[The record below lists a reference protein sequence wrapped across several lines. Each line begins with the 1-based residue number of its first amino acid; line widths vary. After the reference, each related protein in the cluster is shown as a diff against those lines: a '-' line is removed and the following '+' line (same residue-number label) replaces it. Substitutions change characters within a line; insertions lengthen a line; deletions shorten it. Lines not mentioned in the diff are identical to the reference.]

1 MDEIDPRGSRTVV
14 IGYPEKRA
22 AVFSFFSVR
31 FHDALP
37 VVIYKT
43 CTGLLGAAQVSVTEL
58 LRLRGME
65 TEKKR
70 KRKDGTDTGREV
82 RRGVCMLRDALF
94 FFFFFL
100 TAAWMNF
107 FVFAYTRLATRE
119 LKCMVDRTILNLIY
133 RSGAGS
139 PLSLRVPSP
148 FPRMQVPG
156 SVTLGGDEAMK
167 GGNVMELTGKK
178 KKKEAQKTVVPFHV
192 VTRRYCR

>member
-82 RRGVCMLRDALF
+82 RRGVCMYVERCAL
-94 FFFFFL
+94 FL

-107 FVFAYTRLATRE
+107 FCVRLHQAGYKRAE
-119 LKCMVDRTILNLIY
+119 MY
-133 RSGAGS
+133 GRSDYIKFNISIGS
-139 PLSLRVPSP
+139 GITPLPSRPLPVPKNASPRLRYV
-148 FPRMQVPG
+148 G
-156 SVTLGGDEAMK
+156 W
-167 GGNVMELTGKK
+167 
-178 KKKEAQKTVVPFHV
+178 
-192 VTRRYCR
+192 